1 MLVLNIWV
9 NALFAKMPIDLL
21 FVVLVALGPM
31 LRASRLAARAQ
42 AQEASTPQPFGL
54 AQLPG

>member
-1 MLVLNIWV
+1 MY
-9 NALFAKMPIDLL
+9 LL

-31 LRASRLAARAQ
+31 LRTSRLAARAQ
-42 AQEASTPQPFGL
+42 TQKTSPTQPFGL

>member
-1 MLVLNIWV
+1 MY
-9 NALFAKMPIDLL
+9 LL

-31 LRASRLAARAQ
+31 LRASRLAARAE
-42 AQEASTPQPFGL
+42 AQKTNTSTPPQPFGL

>member
-1 MLVLNIWV
+1 MY
-9 NALFAKMPIDLL
+9 LL

-42 AQEASTPQPFGL
+42 AQNPGTPITPFGL
-54 AQLPG
+54 AQLPN